1 METEDR
7 VTIDGEELALLEK
20 YEQAF
25 GEVPPVA
32 FLDPQ
37 TSKKLMRIALKS
49 KRPITDNDLKS
60 DLPSPIQRQTALRRG
75 LPGLQSSARRRR
87 GVR

>member
-7 VTIDGEELALLEK
+7 VTIDGAELALLEK

-60 DLPSPIQRQTALRRG
+60 DLPSASRGSDVVRKPSSSPRR
-75 LPGLQSSARRRR
+75 SRRE
-87 GVR
+87 GH